1 MRLFVGLLLIP
12 SAIWAQ
18 PSAVN
23 SLPVVNEAN
32 YASTVAANKGKVVLV
47 NFWATWC
54 VPCRKEMPALVKMA
68 ARLESK
74 GFALV
79 TISGDEAEAE
89 NEARKFLIANAV
101 KPPTYIRK
109 AKDDDKFITLVD
121 AKWNGSLPTLFL
133 YDRKGVKVKAWYGE
147 TSLDVVEAQI
157 TKLF

>member
-1 MRLFVGLLLIP
+1 MRLLVGLLLIP

-18 PSAVN
+18 PAN
-23 SLPVVNEAN
+23 PLPVVSEAN

-74 GFALV
+74 GFTLV

-101 KPPTYIRK
+101 KPPTYI
-109 AKDDDKFITLVD
+109 
-121 AKWNGSLPTLFL
+121 
-133 YDRKGVKVKAWYGE
+133 
-147 TSLDVVEAQI
+147 
-157 TKLF
+157 